1 MDGEGQ
7 VGSPRPRHLFFASS
21 ICPVENASG
30 VDAKR
35 NSVVKCIGFGCPLP
49 KLLIRCAQSS
59 CGEATWLVSLM

>member
-1 MDGEGQ
+1 MSNQRTFCFPDKYF
-7 VGSPRPRHLFFASS
+7 L
-21 ICPVENASG
+21 SG
-30 VDAKR
+30 GLGGGAKPLKGDAKR